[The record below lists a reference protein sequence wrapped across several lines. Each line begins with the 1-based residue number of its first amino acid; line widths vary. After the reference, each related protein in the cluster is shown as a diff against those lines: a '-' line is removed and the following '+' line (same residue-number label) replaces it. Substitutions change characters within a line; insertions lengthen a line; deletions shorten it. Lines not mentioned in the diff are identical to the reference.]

1 LKDLKPENVLLDR
14 RGHVKITDF
23 GFAKQ
28 VYDKTWTLCG
38 TPEVG
43 IKKKLTFSIWLLK
56 LFWAQDTP
64 RV

>member
-1 LKDLKPENVLLDR
+1 LKPENVLLDR

-38 TPEVG
+38 TPEVR
-43 IKKKLTFSIWLLK
+43 KCFSK
-56 LFWAQDTP
+56 PQVFGT
-64 RV
+64 

>member
-1 LKDLKPENVLLDR
+1 LKPENVLLDR

-38 TPEVG
+38 TPEVR
-43 IKKKLTFSIWLLK
+43 IVFLK
-56 LFWAQDTP
+56 PQVFGT
-64 RV
+64 

>member
-1 LKDLKPENVLLDR
+1 MKPENVLLDY

-38 TPEVG
+38 TPEVSR
-43 IKKKLTFSIWLLK
+43 KKKKKKKIKNEFQKVFS
-56 LFWAQDTP
+56 T
-64 RV
+64 